1 MEHFPP
7 PLPHGTSRAKNCRY
21 IYIPGTYQASN
32 KENTKC
38 NDKTSA
44 GVTAKKRRK
53 QGKRQRSACQEQ
65 PETRGMMEHDTRRV
79 GYSLWCGWVVRDRST
94 YIGTSDKVQHKQAW
108 YDSTCRLPGTILQH
122 KHQSDVPQKKEG
134 ICPRHNIS
142 RRENHAHRLYQT
154 PDLGLRVSLS
164 LIHI

>member
-1 MEHFPP
+1 MVPATSKLKLRGRWNTSRPLSLMEHRERK
-7 PLPHGTSRAKNCRY
+7 TVDR
-21 IYIPGTYQASN
+21 YIPGTYQASN

-94 YIGTSDKVQHKQAW
+94 YIGTSDKVQHKNSHRGRMCKIPGGTGCVR
-108 YDSTCRLPGTILQH
+108 DEENRLM
-122 KHQSDVPQKKEG
+122 
-134 ICPRHNIS
+134 
-142 RRENHAHRLYQT
+142 
-154 PDLGLRVSLS
+154 
-164 LIHI
+164 